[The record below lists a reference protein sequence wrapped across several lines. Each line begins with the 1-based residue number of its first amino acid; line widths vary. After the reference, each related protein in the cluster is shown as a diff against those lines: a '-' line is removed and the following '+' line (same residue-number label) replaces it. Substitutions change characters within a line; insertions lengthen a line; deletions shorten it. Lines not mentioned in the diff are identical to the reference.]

1 MSRRPVNPGLV
12 RRWAELARELEFSQL
27 ALLRKQAEGW
37 RNGLIGL
44 TALVT
49 VLAVLK
55 GRDDLSKLPSP
66 WQTIAISLL
75 GSAFL
80 LLVAGSLLAVRA
92 SFGKPGERTFLAGQ
106 ALRTWTQAEIG
117 RVRRALHL
125 SAVAFALGMLLVVGA
140 LAASWTH
147 TEEPAADLVKVAAT
161 TGDFCGQLVS
171 YTPSNVTLLSTTGD
185 TAQPLILRTSDV
197 RKIIPAPSC

>member
-1 MSRRPVNPGLV
+1 MSAGAD
-12 RRWAELARELEFSQL
+12 RRWEELARELQFSQL
-27 ALLRKQAEGW
+27 DQLRKQAEGW

-66 WQTIAISLL
+66 WQTVAILLL

-80 LLVAGSLLAVRA
+80 LLVAGSLIAVRA
-92 SFGKPGERTFLAGQ
+92 SFGKPGELLHLGGQSLRKWTLTEIRRVRQ
-106 ALRTWTQAEIG
+106 ALYLSMSAFTLGMALVAAALGVSWTQ
-117 RVRRALHL
+117 
-125 SAVAFALGMLLVVGA
+125 
-140 LAASWTH
+140 
-147 TEEPAADLVKVAAT
+147 TEDPAADLVKVAST

-171 YTPSNVTLLSTTGD
+171 YTHANVTLLPTTGD
-185 TAQPLILRTSDV
+185 TTKPLVLRTADV
-197 RKIIPAPSC
+197 RKIVPATAC

>member
-1 MSRRPVNPGLV
+1 MSAGAD
-12 RRWAELARELEFSQL
+12 RRWEELARELQFSQL
-27 ALLRKQAEGW
+27 DQLRKQAEGW

-66 WQTIAISLL
+66 WQTVATVLL

-80 LLVAGSLLAVRA
+80 LLVVGSLIAVRA
-92 SFGKPGERTFLAGQ
+92 SFGKPGEVLHLGGQSLRKWTLTEIRRVRQ
-106 ALRTWTQAEIG
+106 ALY
-117 RVRRALHL
+117 L
-125 SAVAFALGMLLVVGA
+125 SMIAFTLGMTLVAAALGV
-140 LAASWTH
+140 SWTR
-147 TEEPAADLVKVAAT
+147 TEDPAADLVKVATA

-171 YTPSNVTLLSTTGD
+171 YTPANVTLLPTTGD
-185 TAQPLILRTSDV
+185 TTKPLVLRTADV
-197 RKIIPAPSC
+197 RKITPATAC